1 MSSNVFVTYCLEPP
15 RIYHIYLVDGFK
27 RCCLSGGNGEHGV
40 FPFFFYTVEIPV
52 IIYDFLVASMLE
64 FFTLVQ

>member
-1 MSSNVFVTYCLEPP
+1 MVSNGAA
-15 RIYHIYLVDGFK
+15 YL
-27 RCCLSGGNGEHGV
+27 GV
-40 FPFFFYTVEIPV
+40 MGSMEFFLFFFVYTVEIPV